1 MGYLTSLIIFVGNF
15 VKTGSFALRTRLNF
29 KDCIFFLK
37 TLNLRTPRY
46 IYSVDDFVPL
56 SVSVV

>member
-46 IYSVDDFVPL
+46 IYSVDDFVL
-56 SVSVV
+56 L